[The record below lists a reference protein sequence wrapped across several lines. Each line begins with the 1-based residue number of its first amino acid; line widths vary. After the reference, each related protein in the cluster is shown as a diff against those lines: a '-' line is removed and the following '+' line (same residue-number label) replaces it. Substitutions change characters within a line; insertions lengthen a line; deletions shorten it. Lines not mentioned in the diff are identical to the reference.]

1 MRLLTQNVRS
11 DWREAHQLNVIDKY
25 WFKII
30 SFRWRQ
36 FYGTYQGYRQSGPLT
51 WQLKKAFYYPRDT
64 SATVRQTGR
73 RDIDP
78 IQYN

>member
-51 WQLKKAFYYPRDT
+51 WKLKQAFYYPHK
-64 SATVRQTGR
+64 AHTGAKPVHR
-73 RDIDP
+73 RDVEP
-78 IQYN
+78 IKYN